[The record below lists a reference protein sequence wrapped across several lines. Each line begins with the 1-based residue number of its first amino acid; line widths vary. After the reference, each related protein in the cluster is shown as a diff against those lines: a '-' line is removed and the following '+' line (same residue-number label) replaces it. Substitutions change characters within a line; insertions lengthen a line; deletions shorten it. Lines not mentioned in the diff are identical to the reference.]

1 MVILQAAADFDDGRA
16 KTVETQAIEDARQKQ
31 FAAKEE
37 PEEEEEEHVKPAD
50 GELEFQEEEEE
61 EHVVPPTGATEAATD
76 ATSAHSDSDSENDDQ
91 AEKPENAEKPEA
103 PIIPQKLPET
113 QPAAAVLSN
122 SQAET
127 MAAFPQTQLDATQ
140 EGQEAKKDSEEGK
153 DLEAEK
159 DNPEE
164 EKDRE
169 TEAEAKKCLQPQ
181 ESEGEKVPEAEKDQ
195 ATGEGEKVP
204 EAEKDQATGPK
215 VVEGVVQ
222 PGLKE
227 PVEQAMTPSGEAN
240 EKTVQKG
247 QIKLSSFFKSNI
259 LDSAHAHMTAPSS
272 SIAPT
277 APSSVVPPADETPA
291 LALDT
296 GERSKRSSSK
306 GHQEGQGGGKD
317 GKGEERQE

>member
-37 PEEEEEEHVKPAD
+37 PEEEEEEEHVKPAD
-50 GELEFQEEEEE
+50 GELEFQEEEEEE

-122 SQAET
+122 SQADT

-169 TEAEAKKCLQPQ
+169 TEAEAEAKKCLQPQ

-195 ATGEGEKVP
+195 ATGWGRESSRGREGSGHWPQGRWRRCPAWIEGTRW
-204 EAEKDQATGPK
+204 TG
-215 VVEGVVQ
+215 
-222 PGLKE
+222 
-227 PVEQAMTPSGEAN
+227 
-240 EKTVQKG
+240 
-247 QIKLSSFFKSNI
+247 
-259 LDSAHAHMTAPSS
+259 H
-272 SIAPT
+272 
-277 APSSVVPPADETPA
+277 
-291 LALDT
+291 DT
-296 GERSKRSSSK
+296 IWWSK
-306 GHQEGQGGGKD
+306 
-317 GKGEERQE
+317 

>member
-37 PEEEEEEHVKPAD
+37 PEEEEEHVKPAD
-50 GELEFQEEEEE
+50 GELEFQEEEE

-169 TEAEAKKCLQPQ
+169 TEAEAEAKKCLQPQ

-272 SIAPT
+272 SSIAPT

-291 LALDT
+291 LWHLT
-296 GERSKRSSSK
+296 
-306 GHQEGQGGGKD
+306 QEKDPKDPAAKAIKKDKEAGKTA
-317 GKGEERQE
+317 K